1 MRDFYEMYHPLA
13 DFCEHAGVRK
23 ACRPCRQRFDK
34 VAPEAT
40 EQEVFAA
47 ARAIAEVRFNRM
59 NVSIQKIDRDDIL
72 AVIPDA
78 KAALEAARSARM
90 ADIYAKDRQAL
101 RAEYQA
107 AVAARR

>member
-1 MRDFYEMYHPLA
+1 MRDFYEMPHPLA

-23 ACRPCRQRFDK
+23 ACRPCRKRFDQ

-59 NVSIQKIDRDDIL
+59 NVSIQKIDRDDIIMM
-72 AVIPDA
+72 IPDA
-78 KAALEAARSARM
+78 KAALEAARYARM
-90 ADIYAKDRQAL
+90 NDIHAKDRQERRIKYRAL
-101 RAEYQA
+101 
-107 AVAARR
+107 AAR

>member
-1 MRDFYEMYHPLA
+1 MNEMPHPLA

-23 ACRPCRQRFDK
+23 ACRSCRKRFDE

-59 NVSIQKIDRDDIL
+59 NVSIQKIDHDDIL
-72 AVIPDA
+72 MAIPEA
-78 KAALEAARSARM
+78 KAALAAARYARM
-90 ADIYAKDRQAL
+90 DDMHR
-101 RAEYQA
+101 
-107 AVAARR
+107 AARRARHDKYRAAAAR